1 MNKIKSSLFIL
12 ISCIPFYSF
21 SQDLTADQIFE
32 KVNDAIVVVYSYGF
46 DGLKHGQGS
55 GIILNSKGI
64 LVTNYHI
71 YAGCER
77 IEIRKHDTLI
87 VNSGII
93 GANIEKDILI
103 IKLVDSHYPEIPF
116 AEETNLKVGQ
126 KVYAVGSPL
135 GFENTMSEGI
145 ISGFRELEEYE
156 DLKNNFIQITASAS
170 PGSSGGAVLNSKGEL
185 IGMVKMGADEGE
197 NMNFA
202 IPVSVILKVNEGAT
216 LDKKILET
224 LNFFYR
230 GYNEFEIGRFK
241 ESVEDYTKYINNSQ
255 PEAKAYNYRGL
266 SYLKLKD
273 YENAI
278 KDFTKA
284 IKLDPKYY
292 PPYINRAEA
301 YIKMEEYEKAA
312 KDLTKLIKKDPKN
325 IKAYYARA
333 MAYAKDE
340 SWEKSIDDFDKVIKM
355 DSENTDAYINRGISK
370 FYAKDYSG
378 AMEDWYYAIKLDPS
392 LKEGLLQ
399 WIDQAD
405 YLRTIGY

>member
-1 MNKIKSSLFIL
+1 MSKFTSLLCLVLLFL
-12 ISCIPFYSF
+12 PTYVF

-32 KVNDAIVVVYSYGF
+32 KVNDAIVVIYSYDF

-64 LVTNYHI
+64 IVTNYHVF
-71 YAGCER
+71 AGCER
-77 IEIRKHDTLI
+77 IEVKKHDTLI
-87 VNSGII
+87 ITSGII
-93 GANIEKDILI
+93 GASIEKDVLI
-103 IKLVDSHYPEIPF
+103 IKIDESKYPEIPV

-145 ISGFRELEEYE
+145 ISGLRELKEFEER
-156 DLKNNFIQITASAS
+156 KNKFIQITASAS

-185 IGMVKMGADEGE
+185 IGMIRMGVEEGE

-202 IPVSVILKVNEGAT
+202 IPVSDIMLVNEGAT
-216 LDKKILET
+216 LDKKTLET

-230 GYNEFEIGRFK
+230 GYNEFQIGKFK
-241 ESVEDYTKYINNSQ
+241 ESVEDYTKYIKNSK
-255 PEAKAYNYRGL
+255 PEAKAFNYRGL
-266 SYLKLKD
+266 AYLKLKE
-273 YENAI
+273 YESAV
-278 KDFTKA
+278 KDFTEA

-292 PPYINRAEA
+292 PPYINRSEA
-301 YIKMEEYEKAA
+301 YIYLNEYEKAA
-312 KDLTKLIKKDPKN
+312 KDMTKLIKLDPKN
-325 IKAYYARA
+325 VKAYYARA

-340 SWEKSIDDFDKVIKM
+340 SWEKSINDFDKVIKL
-355 DSENTDAYINRGISK
+355 DPDNTEAYINRGISK
-370 FYAKDYSG
+370 FYTKDYSG
-378 AMEDWYYAIKLDPS
+378 AMEDWYYAIKLDPG
-392 LKEGLLQ
+392 LKEGLLN